1 LVLAPSSAVVKVGQS
16 FFIDIVVNPKGI
28 DINAVGVK
36 ISHGTSTNLVGNDQ
50 SMSPFP
56 IHLTTQFATADFS
69 RAVQVAPNPGITTS
83 STIAQLTF
91 VALSPGVT
99 TITISTSSLIL
110 ANDGFGTDVL
120 GGVQNATVTIE

>member
-1 LVLAPSSAVVKVGQS
+1 
-16 FFIDIVVNPKGI
+16 
-28 DINAVGVK
+28 
-36 ISHGTSTNLVGNDQ
+36 
-50 SMSPFP
+50 MSPFP